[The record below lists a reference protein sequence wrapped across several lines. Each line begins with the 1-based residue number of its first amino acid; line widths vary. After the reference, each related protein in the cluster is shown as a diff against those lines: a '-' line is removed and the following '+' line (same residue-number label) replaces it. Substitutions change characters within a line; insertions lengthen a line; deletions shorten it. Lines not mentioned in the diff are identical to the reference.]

1 MIINRKEYI
10 MEEGIN
16 VTNEVTNEQNKKG
29 GNKKKTIIICII
41 VLLVIIA
48 AVSIYFFVIRKSD
61 NKENNNNNN
70 EIQNETEII
79 NTNSPYKLT
88 SNGLEPFDLYFMQ
101 LENNGKNKV
110 YSPLSI
116 KYALAMLSE
125 GANGAT
131 KEQIDNIIG
140 EYSARKYN
148 NSDNMSF
155 ANGLFIK
162 DTYQDSIKSSYI
174 NTVASK
180 YNADVIIDSFKNA
193 DTLNSWI
200 SDKTFNLITNI
211 TDDISDFDF
220 ILVNALAIDMEWVE
234 KIQREHGIYTVK
246 FPHESVDNENRM
258 YGFSVYG
265 LDTADYHRLEFEGV
279 DYEVKSVEIGAIANN
294 YDIIN
299 ILGEDNIR
307 QTVREAFEQYK
318 SENPGTV
325 YDYSRREITDFDTWF
340 DTYYIKELENN
351 FGHVSSS
358 TDFEF
363 YVDDNTKVFAKDL
376 KEYDGTTL
384 QYIGIMPTNTSLDN
398 FIENMEAS
406 DINTLIN
413 NLKPME
419 LSSFKEGYI
428 TEITGYIPMFKMD
441 YELDLISD
449 LKTLGITSV
458 FDKSAQLSNI
468 TSDKA
473 YITDASHSAN
483 IEFSNDGIKAAAA
496 TIVGGAGDA
505 TDPNFDYFFEIPIEK
520 IDLTFDKPF
529 MYLIRDKETGEIWFA
544 GTVYEPIDM
553 AEYEEEYEQYSEQY
567 FNELGW

>member
-1 MIINRKEYI
+1 

-48 AVSIYFFVIRKSD
+48 AVCIYFFLIRKSD
-61 NKENNNNNN
+61 NEENNNNNEVN
-70 EIQNETEII
+70 NETEVI

-162 DTYQDSIKSSYI
+162 DTYKDSIKSSYI

-363 YVDDNTKVFAKDL
+363 YIDDNTKVFAKDL

>member
-1 MIINRKEYI
+1 
-10 MEEGIN
+10 MEENIN
-16 VTNEVTNEQNKKG
+16 VTSEVTNEPEKKG
-29 GNKKKTIIICII
+29 GNKKKTIIIVCII

-61 NKENNNNNN
+61 NKENSNNNN

-125 GANGAT
+125 GASGKT

-162 DTYQDSIKSSYI
+162 DTYKDSIKSSYI

-193 DTLNSWI
+193 NTLNSWI

-211 TDDISDFDF
+211 TDEISDLDF

-234 KIQREHGIYTVK
+234 KIQSEHGIYTVK
-246 FPHESVDNENRM
+246 FPHESVDNEN
-258 YGFSVYG
+258 
-265 LDTADYHRLEFEGV
+265 LEFEGV

-307 QTVREAFEQYK
+307 QTVREAFEKYK

-325 YDYSRREITDFDTWF
+325 YDYSIREITDFDTWF
-340 DTYYIKELENN
+340 DTYYIKELESN

-363 YVDDNTKVFAKDL
+363 YIDDNTKVFAKDL
-376 KEYDGTTL
+376 KEYDGMTL
-384 QYIGIMPTNTSLDN
+384 QYIGIMPTNTSLDE
-398 FIENMEAS
+398 FIKNMKAS

-413 NLKPME
+413 NLKPIE
-419 LSSFKEGYI
+419 LDSFKEGYI
-428 TEITGYIPMFKMD
+428 TEISGYIPMFKMD
-441 YELDLISD
+441 YELNLIND

-458 FDKSAQLSNI
+458 FDESAQLSNI

-496 TIVGGAGDA
+496 TIVGGAGDV

>member
-1 MIINRKEYI
+1 
-10 MEEGIN
+10 MEENIN
-16 VTNEVTNEQNKKG
+16 VTSEVTNEPEKKG
-29 GNKKKTIIICII
+29 GNKKKTIIIVCII

-162 DTYQDSIKSSYI
+162 DTYKDSIKSSYI

-193 DTLNSWI
+193 NTLNSWI

-211 TDDISDFDF
+211 TDEISDLDF

-234 KIQREHGIYTVK
+234 KIQSEHGIYTVK

-307 QTVREAFEQYK
+307 QTVREAFEKYK

-325 YDYSRREITDFDTWF
+325 YDYSIREITDFDTWF
-340 DTYYIKELENN
+340 DTYYIKELESN

-363 YVDDNTKVFAKDL
+363 YIDDNTKVFAKDL

-398 FIENMEAS
+398 FIENMKAS

-496 TIVGGAGDA
+496 TIVGGAGDV

>member
-1 MIINRKEYI
+1 

-29 GNKKKTIIICII
+29 GNKKKTIIIVCII

-48 AVSIYFFVIRKSD
+48 AVCIYFFLIRKSD
-61 NKENNNNNN
+61 NEENNNNNEVN
-70 EIQNETEII
+70 NETEVI

-101 LENNGKNKV
+101 LENNGQNKV

-125 GANGAT
+125 GANGKT

-140 EYSARKYN
+140 EYTARKYN

-180 YNADVIIDSFKNA
+180 YNADVIIDSFRNA

-211 TDDISDFDF
+211 TDDISYLDF

-234 KIQREHGIYTVK
+234 KIQSEHEIYSVN
-246 FPHESVDNENRM
+246 FPHEKANDENYDYM
-258 YGFSVYG
+258 YSFYIYG
-265 LDTADYHRLEFEGV
+265 LNTTDYNRLEFEGV
-279 DYEVKSVEIGAIANN
+279 DYEVKSAQIGAIANN

-299 ILGEDNIR
+299 ILGEDSIK
-307 QTVREAFEQYK
+307 QTVREAFEQYQE
-318 SENPGTV
+318 ENPGTV
-325 YDYSRREITDFDTWF
+325 KDRYGREISDFDSWF
-340 DTYYIKELENN
+340 DNYYIKELGSNY
-351 FGHVSSS
+351 GHISSS

-384 QYIGIMPTNTSLDN
+384 QYVGIMPTNENLDN
-398 FIENMEAS
+398 FIENMNAS

-413 NLKPME
+413 NLKPIE
-419 LSSFKEGYI
+419 LDSFKEGYV

-449 LKTLGITSV
+449 LQKLGITSV
-458 FDKSAQLSNI
+458 FDESADLSNI
-468 TSDKA
+468 TNDNA
-473 YITDASHSAN
+473 YITDAKHSAN

-496 TIVGGAGDA
+496 TMVGGAGDA
-505 TDPNFDYFFEIPIEK
+505 TGPFFDYYFEVPIET
-520 IDLTFDKPF
+520 IDLTFDRPF
-529 MYLIRDKETGEIWFA
+529 MYLIRDKETGEVWFA
-544 GTVYEPIDM
+544 GTVYEPIDIS
-553 AEYEEEYEQYSEQY
+553 EYEAELEEYMNDY
-567 FNELGW
+567 FNN

>member
-1 MIINRKEYI
+1 

-16 VTNEVTNEQNKKG
+16 VTNEVTNEQNKKR
-29 GNKKKTIIICII
+29 GNKKKTIIIVCII

-48 AVSIYFFVIRKSD
+48 AVCIYFFLIRKSD
-61 NKENNNNNN
+61 NEENNNNNEVN
-70 EIQNETEII
+70 NETEVI

-101 LENNGKNKV
+101 LENNGQNKV

-140 EYSARKYN
+140 KYTARKYN

-180 YNADVIIDSFKNA
+180 YNADVIIDSFRNA
-193 DTLNSWI
+193 DTLNSWV

-211 TDDISDFDF
+211 TYDISYLDF

-234 KIQREHGIYTVK
+234 KIQSEHEIYSVN
-246 FPHESVDNENRM
+246 FPHEKANDENYDYM
-258 YGFSVYG
+258 YSFYIYG
-265 LDTADYHRLEFEGV
+265 LNTTDYNRLEFEGV
-279 DYEVKSVEIGAIANN
+279 DYEVKSAQIGAIANN

-299 ILGEDNIR
+299 ILGEDSIK
-307 QTVREAFEQYK
+307 QTVREAFEQYQE
-318 SENPGTV
+318 ENPGTV
-325 YDYSRREITDFDTWF
+325 KDRYGREISDFDSWF
-340 DTYYIKELENN
+340 DNYYIKELGSNY
-351 FGHVSSS
+351 GHISSS

-376 KEYDGTTL
+376 KEYDGTNL
-384 QYIGIMPTNTSLDN
+384 QYVGIMPTNENLDN
-398 FIENMEAS
+398 FIENMNAS

-413 NLKPME
+413 NLKPIE
-419 LSSFKEGYI
+419 LDSFKEGYV

-441 YELDLISD
+441 YELDLIND
-449 LKTLGITSV
+449 LKELGITSV
-458 FDKSAQLSNI
+458 LDKSADLSNI
-468 TSDKA
+468 TNDNA
-473 YITDASHSAN
+473 YITDAKHSAN

-505 TDPNFDYFFEIPIEK
+505 TGPFFDYYFEVPIET
-520 IDLTFDKPF
+520 IDLTFNRPF
-529 MYLIRDKETGEIWFA
+529 MYLIRDKETGEVWFA
-544 GTVYEPIDM
+544 GCVYEPIDIS
-553 AEYEEEYEQYSEQY
+553 EYEAELEEYMNDY
-567 FNELGW
+567 FNN

>member
-1 MIINRKEYI
+1 

-48 AVSIYFFVIRKSD
+48 AVCIYFFLIRKSD
-61 NKENNNNNN
+61 NEENNNNNEVN
-70 EIQNETEII
+70 NETEVI

-155 ANGLFIK
+155 ANSLFIK
-162 DTYQDSIKSSYI
+162 DTYKDSIKSSYT

-363 YVDDNTKVFAKDL
+363 YIDDNTKVFAKDL

>member
-1 MIINRKEYI
+1 M

-29 GNKKKTIIICII
+29 GNKKKTIIIVCII

-48 AVSIYFFVIRKSD
+48 AVCIYFFLIRKSD
-61 NKENNNNNN
+61 NEENNNNNEVN
-70 EIQNETEII
+70 NETEVI

-101 LENNGKNKV
+101 LENNGQNKV

-125 GANGAT
+125 GANGVT

-140 EYSARKYN
+140 EYTARKYN

-211 TDDISDFDF
+211 TDDISYLDF

-234 KIQREHGIYTVK
+234 KIQSEHEIYSVN
-246 FPHESVDNENRM
+246 FPHEKANDENYDYM
-258 YGFSVYG
+258 YSFYIYG
-265 LDTADYHRLEFEGV
+265 LNTTDYNRLEFEGV
-279 DYEVKSVEIGAIANN
+279 DYEVKSAQIGAIANN

-299 ILGEDNIR
+299 ILGEDSIK
-307 QTVREAFEQYK
+307 QTVREAFEQYQE
-318 SENPGTV
+318 ENPGTV
-325 YDYSRREITDFDTWF
+325 KDRYGREISDFDSWF
-340 DTYYIKELENN
+340 DNYYIKELRSNY
-351 FGHVSSS
+351 GHISSS
-358 TDFEF
+358 TDFLF
-363 YVDDNTKVFAKDL
+363 YVDENTKVFAKDL
-376 KEYDGTTL
+376 KEYNGTTL
-384 QYIGIMPTNTSLDN
+384 QYVGIMPTDTSLDN
-398 FIENMEAS
+398 FIENMNAS

-413 NLKPME
+413 NLKPIE
-419 LSSFKEGYI
+419 LDSFKEGYI
-428 TEITGYIPMFKMD
+428 TELTGYIPMFKMD

-449 LKTLGITSV
+449 LQKLGITSV
-458 FDKSAQLSNI
+458 FDESADLSNI
-468 TSDKA
+468 TNDNA
-473 YITDASHSAN
+473 YITDAKHSAN

-505 TDPNFDYFFEIPIEK
+505 TDPFFDYYFEVPIET
-520 IDLTFDKPF
+520 IDLTFNRPF
-529 MYLIRDKETGEIWFA
+529 MYLIRDKETGEVWFA
-544 GTVYEPIDM
+544 GTVYEPIDIS
-553 AEYEEEYEQYSEQY
+553 EYEAELEEYMNDY
-567 FNELGW
+567 FNN

>member
-1 MIINRKEYI
+1 
-10 MEEGIN
+10 MEENIN
-16 VTNEVTNEQNKKG
+16 VTSEVTNEPEKKG
-29 GNKKKTIIICII
+29 GKKKKTIIIVCII

-61 NKENNNNNN
+61 NKENNNN
-70 EIQNETEII
+70 EVKHETEII

-162 DTYQDSIKSSYI
+162 DTYKDSIKSSYI

-193 DTLNSWI
+193 NTLNSWI

-211 TDDISDFDF
+211 TDEISDLDF

-234 KIQREHGIYTVK
+234 KIQSEHGIYTVK

-265 LDTADYHRLEFEGV
+265 LDIADYHRLEFEGV

-307 QTVREAFEQYK
+307 QTVREAFEKYK

-325 YDYSRREITDFDTWF
+325 YDYSIREITDFDTWF
-340 DTYYIKELENN
+340 DTYYIKELESN

-363 YVDDNTKVFAKDL
+363 YIDDNTKVFAKDL

-398 FIENMEAS
+398 FIENMKAS

-419 LSSFKEGYI
+419 LSSFKEDYI
-428 TEITGYIPMFKMD
+428 TEISGYIPMFKMD

-496 TIVGGAGDA
+496 TIVGGAGDV

>member
-1 MIINRKEYI
+1 

-29 GNKKKTIIICII
+29 GNKKKTIIIVCII

-48 AVSIYFFVIRKSD
+48 AVCIYFFLIRKSD
-61 NKENNNNNN
+61 NEENNNNNEVN
-70 EIQNETEII
+70 NETEVI

-101 LENNGKNKV
+101 LENNGQNKV

-125 GANGAT
+125 GANGKT

-140 EYSARKYN
+140 EYTARKYN

-155 ANGLFIK
+155 ANSLFIK

-180 YNADVIIDSFKNA
+180 YNADVIIDSFRNA

-211 TDDISDFDF
+211 TDDISYLDF

-234 KIQREHGIYTVK
+234 KIQSEHEIYSVN
-246 FPHESVDNENRM
+246 FPHEKANDENYDYM
-258 YGFSVYG
+258 YSFYIYG
-265 LDTADYHRLEFEGV
+265 LNTTDYNRLEFEGV
-279 DYEVKSVEIGAIANN
+279 DYEVKSAQIGAIANN

-299 ILGEDNIR
+299 ILGEDSIK
-307 QTVREAFEQYK
+307 QTVREAFEQYQE
-318 SENPGTV
+318 ENPGTV
-325 YDYSRREITDFDTWF
+325 KDRYGREISDFDSWF
-340 DTYYIKELENN
+340 DNYYIKELGNN
-351 FGHVSSS
+351 YGHISSS

-363 YVDDNTKVFAKDL
+363 YVDENVSVFAKDL
-376 KEYDGTTL
+376 KGYNGTTL
-384 QYIGIMPTNTSLDN
+384 QYVGIMPTDTSLDN
-398 FIENMEAS
+398 FIENMNAS

-413 NLKPME
+413 NLKPIE
-419 LSSFKEGYI
+419 LDSFKEGYV

-449 LKTLGITSV
+449 LQKLGITSV
-458 FDKSAQLSNI
+458 FDESADLSNI
-468 TSDKA
+468 TNDNA
-473 YITDASHSAN
+473 YITDAKHSAN

-496 TIVGGAGDA
+496 TMVGGAGDA
-505 TDPNFDYFFEIPIEK
+505 TGPFFDYYFEVPIET
-520 IDLTFDKPF
+520 IDLTFDRPF
-529 MYLIRDKETGEIWFA
+529 MYLIRDKETGEVWFA
-544 GTVYEPIDM
+544 GCVYEPVDIS
-553 AEYEEEYEQYSEQY
+553 EYEAELEEYMNDY
-567 FNELGW
+567 FNN

>member
-1 MIINRKEYI
+1 

-48 AVSIYFFVIRKSD
+48 AVCIYFFLIRKSD
-61 NKENNNNNN
+61 NEENNNNNEVN
-70 EIQNETEII
+70 NETEVI

-162 DTYQDSIKSSYI
+162 DTYKDSIKSSYI

-363 YVDDNTKVFAKDL
+363 YIDDNTKVFAKDL

-553 AEYEEEYEQYSEQY
+553 A
-567 FNELGW
+567 

>member
-1 MIINRKEYI
+1 

-29 GNKKKTIIICII
+29 GNKKKTIIIVCII

-48 AVSIYFFVIRKSD
+48 AVCIYFFLIRKSD
-61 NKENNNNNN
+61 NEENNNNNEVN
-70 EIQNETEII
+70 NETEVI

-101 LENNGKNKV
+101 LENNGQNKV

-125 GANGAT
+125 GANGKT

-140 EYSARKYN
+140 EYTARKYN

-174 NTVASK
+174 NTVANK
-180 YNADVIIDSFKNA
+180 YNADVIIDSFRNA
-193 DTLNSWI
+193 DTLNSWV

-211 TDDISDFDF
+211 TDDISYLDF
-220 ILVNALAIDMEWVE
+220 ILVNALAIDMEWDE
-234 KIQREHGIYTVK
+234 KIQSEHEIYSVN
-246 FPHESVDNENRM
+246 FPHEKANDENYDYM
-258 YGFSVYG
+258 YSFYIYG
-265 LDTADYHRLEFEGV
+265 LNTTDYNRLEFEGV
-279 DYEVKSVEIGAIANN
+279 DYEVKSAQIGAIANN

-299 ILGEDNIR
+299 ILGEDSIK
-307 QTVREAFEQYK
+307 QTVREAFEQYQE
-318 SENPGTV
+318 ENPGTV
-325 YDYSRREITDFDTWF
+325 KDRYGREISDFDSWF
-340 DTYYIKELENN
+340 DNYYIKELGSNY
-351 FGHVSSS
+351 GHISSS

-384 QYIGIMPTNTSLDN
+384 QYVGIMPTNENLDN
-398 FIENMEAS
+398 FIENMNAS

-413 NLKPME
+413 NLKPIE
-419 LSSFKEGYI
+419 LDSFKEGYV

-449 LKTLGITSV
+449 LQKLGITSV
-458 FDKSAQLSNI
+458 FDESADLSNI
-468 TSDKA
+468 TNDNA
-473 YITDASHSAN
+473 YITDAKHSAN

-496 TIVGGAGDA
+496 TMVGGAGDA
-505 TDPNFDYFFEIPIEK
+505 TGPFFDYYFEVPIET
-520 IDLTFDKPF
+520 IDLTFDRPF
-529 MYLIRDKETGEIWFA
+529 MYLIRDKETGEVWFA
-544 GTVYEPIDM
+544 GTVYEPIDIS
-553 AEYEEEYEQYSEQY
+553 EYEAELEEYMNDY
-567 FNELGW
+567 FNN

>member
-1 MIINRKEYI
+1 

-162 DTYQDSIKSSYI
+162 DTYKDSIKSSYI

-318 SENPGTV
+318 SENSGTV
-325 YDYSRREITDFDTWF
+325 YDYSIREIADFDTWF
-340 DTYYIKELENN
+340 DTYYIKELGSNYA
-351 FGHVSSS
+351 HVSSS
-358 TDFEF
+358 TDFLF
-363 YVDDNTKVFAKDL
+363 YVDDDVKLFAKDL
-376 KEYDGTTL
+376 KEYDSTTL

>member
-1 MIINRKEYI
+1 
-10 MEEGIN
+10 MEEEIN

-29 GNKKKTIIICII
+29 GNKKKTIIIVCII

-48 AVSIYFFVIRKSD
+48 AVCIYFFLIRKSD
-61 NKENNNNNN
+61 NEENNNNNEVN
-70 EIQNETEII
+70 NETEVI

-140 EYSARKYN
+140 KYSARSYD

-180 YNADVIIDSFKNA
+180 YNADVIIDSFRNA

-211 TDDISDFDF
+211 TDDISYLDF
-220 ILVNALAIDMEWVE
+220 ILVNALAIDMEWIN
-234 KIQREHGIYTVK
+234 KIQSEHELYSVE
-246 FPHESVDNENRM
+246 FPHEKANNENYDYM
-258 YGFSVYG
+258 YSFYLYG
-265 LDTADYHRLEFEGV
+265 LNITDYNPLEFEGV
-279 DYEVKSVEIGAIANN
+279 DYEAKSVEIGAVANN
-294 YDIIN
+294 FDIIN
-299 ILGEDNIR
+299 ALEEDSIR
-307 QTVREAFEQYK
+307 QTVREAFEQYQE
-318 SENPGTV
+318 ENPGTV
-325 YDYSRREITDFDTWF
+325 KDRYGREISDFDSWF
-340 DTYYIKELENN
+340 DNYYIKELGSNY
-351 FGHVSSS
+351 GHISSS
-358 TDFEF
+358 TDFLF
-363 YVDDNTKVFAKDL
+363 YVDENTKVFAKDL
-376 KEYDGTTL
+376 KEYNGTTL
-384 QYIGIMPTNTSLDN
+384 QYVGIMPTNTSLDN
-398 FIENMEAS
+398 FIEGMNAN

-413 NLKPME
+413 NLKPIE
-419 LSSFKEGYI
+419 LDSFKEGYI
-428 TEITGYIPMFKMD
+428 TELTGYIPMFKMD
-441 YELDLISD
+441 YELDLIND
-449 LKTLGITSV
+449 LKELGITSV
-458 FDKSAQLSNI
+458 FDESADLSNI
-468 TSDKA
+468 TNDNA
-473 YITDASHSAN
+473 YITDAKHSAN

-505 TDPNFDYFFEIPIEK
+505 TGPFFDYYFEVPIET
-520 IDLTFDKPF
+520 IDLTFDRPF
-529 MYLIRDKETGEIWFA
+529 MYLIRDEETGEVWFA
-544 GTVYEPIDM
+544 GCVYEPVDIS
-553 AEYEEEYEQYSEQY
+553 EYEAELEEYMNDY
-567 FNELGW
+567 FNN

>member
-1 MIINRKEYI
+1 
-10 MEEGIN
+10 MEENIN
-16 VTNEVTNEQNKKG
+16 VTSEVTNEPEKKG
-29 GNKKKTIIICII
+29 GNKKKTIIIVCII

-61 NKENNNNNN
+61 NKENNNN
-70 EIQNETEII
+70 EVKHETEII

-162 DTYQDSIKSSYI
+162 DTYKDSIKSSYI

-193 DTLNSWI
+193 NTLNSWI

-211 TDDISDFDF
+211 TDEISDLDF

-265 LDTADYHRLEFEGV
+265 LDIADYHRLEFEGV

-307 QTVREAFEQYK
+307 QTVREAFEKYK

-325 YDYSRREITDFDTWF
+325 YDYSIREITDFDTWF
-340 DTYYIKELENN
+340 DTYYIKELESN

-363 YVDDNTKVFAKDL
+363 YIDDNTKVFAKDL

-419 LSSFKEGYI
+419 LSSFKEDYI
-428 TEITGYIPMFKMD
+428 TEISGYIPMFKMD

-496 TIVGGAGDA
+496 TIVGGAGDV

>member
-1 MIINRKEYI
+1 

-48 AVSIYFFVIRKSD
+48 AVCIYFFLIRKSD
-61 NKENNNNNN
+61 NEENNNNNN

-162 DTYQDSIKSSYI
+162 DTYKDSIKSSYT

-363 YVDDNTKVFAKDL
+363 YIDDNTKVFAKDL

>member
-1 MIINRKEYI
+1 

-29 GNKKKTIIICII
+29 GNKKKTIIIVCII

-48 AVSIYFFVIRKSD
+48 AVCIYFFLIRKSD
-61 NKENNNNNN
+61 NEENNNNNEVN
-70 EIQNETEII
+70 NETEVI

-101 LENNGKNKV
+101 LENNGQNKV

-125 GANGAT
+125 GANGKT

-140 EYSARKYN
+140 EYTARKYN

-155 ANGLFIK
+155 ANSLFIK

-180 YNADVIIDSFKNA
+180 YNADVIIDSFRNA

-211 TDDISDFDF
+211 TDDISYLDF

-234 KIQREHGIYTVK
+234 KIQSEHEIYSVN
-246 FPHESVDNENRM
+246 FPHEKANDENYDYM
-258 YGFSVYG
+258 YSFYIYG
-265 LDTADYHRLEFEGV
+265 LNTTDYNRLEFEGV
-279 DYEVKSVEIGAIANN
+279 DYEIKSAQIGAIANN

-299 ILGEDNIR
+299 ILGEDSIK
-307 QTVREAFEQYK
+307 QTVRETFEQYQE
-318 SENPGTV
+318 ENPGTV
-325 YDYSRREITDFDTWF
+325 KDRYGREISDFDSWF
-340 DTYYIKELENN
+340 DNYYIKELGSNY
-351 FGHVSSS
+351 GHISSS

-384 QYIGIMPTNTSLDN
+384 QYVGIMPTNENLDN
-398 FIENMEAS
+398 FIENMNAS

-413 NLKPME
+413 NLKPIE
-419 LSSFKEGYI
+419 LDSFKEGYV

-449 LKTLGITSV
+449 LQKLGITSV
-458 FDKSAQLSNI
+458 FDESADLSNI
-468 TSDKA
+468 TNDNA
-473 YITDASHSAN
+473 YITDAKHSAN

-496 TIVGGAGDA
+496 TMVGGAGDA
-505 TDPNFDYFFEIPIEK
+505 TGPFFDYYFEVPIET
-520 IDLTFDKPF
+520 IDLTFDRPF
-529 MYLIRDKETGEIWFA
+529 MYLIRDKETGEVWFA
-544 GTVYEPIDM
+544 GTVYEPIDIS
-553 AEYEEEYEQYSEQY
+553 EYEAELEEYMNDY
-567 FNELGW
+567 FNN

>member
-1 MIINRKEYI
+1 

-29 GNKKKTIIICII
+29 GNKKKTIIIVCII

-48 AVSIYFFVIRKSD
+48 AVCIYFFLIRKSD
-61 NKENNNNNN
+61 NEENNNNNEVN
-70 EIQNETEII
+70 NETEVI

-101 LENNGKNKV
+101 LENNGQNKV

-125 GANGAT
+125 GANGKT

-140 EYSARKYN
+140 EYTARKYN

-155 ANGLFIK
+155 ANSLFIK

-180 YNADVIIDSFKNA
+180 YNADVIIDSFRNA

-211 TDDISDFDF
+211 TDDISYLDF

-234 KIQREHGIYTVK
+234 KIQSEHEIYSVN
-246 FPHESVDNENRM
+246 FPHEKANDENYDYM
-258 YGFSVYG
+258 YSFYIYG
-265 LDTADYHRLEFEGV
+265 LNTTDYNRLEFEGV
-279 DYEVKSVEIGAIANN
+279 DYEVKSAQIGAIANN

-299 ILGEDNIR
+299 ILGEDSIK
-307 QTVREAFEQYK
+307 QTVREAFEQYQE
-318 SENPGTV
+318 ENPGTV
-325 YDYSRREITDFDTWF
+325 KDRYGREISDFDSWF
-340 DTYYIKELENN
+340 DNYYIKELRSNY
-351 FGHVSSS
+351 GHISSS
-358 TDFEF
+358 TDFLF
-363 YVDDNTKVFAKDL
+363 YVDENTKVFAKDL
-376 KEYDGTTL
+376 KEYNGTTL
-384 QYIGIMPTNTSLDN
+384 QYVGIMPTDTSLDN
-398 FIENMEAS
+398 FIENMNAS

-413 NLKPME
+413 NLKPIE
-419 LSSFKEGYI
+419 LDSFKEGYI
-428 TEITGYIPMFKMD
+428 TELTGYIPMFKMD

-449 LKTLGITSV
+449 LQKLGITSV
-458 FDKSAQLSNI
+458 FDESADLSNI
-468 TSDKA
+468 TNDNA
-473 YITDASHSAN
+473 YITDAKHSAN

-505 TDPNFDYFFEIPIEK
+505 TGPFFDYYFEVPIET
-520 IDLTFDKPF
+520 IDLTFDRPF
-529 MYLIRDKETGEIWFA
+529 MYLIRDKETGEVWFA
-544 GTVYEPIDM
+544 GTVYEPIDIS
-553 AEYEEEYEQYSEQY
+553 EYEAELEEYMNDY
-567 FNELGW
+567 FNN

>member
-1 MIINRKEYI
+1 

-29 GNKKKTIIICII
+29 GNKKKTIIIVCII

-48 AVSIYFFVIRKSD
+48 AVCIYFFLIRKSD
-61 NKENNNNNN
+61 NEENNNNNEVN
-70 EIQNETEII
+70 NETEVI

-101 LENNGKNKV
+101 LENNGQNKV

-125 GANGAT
+125 GANGKT

-140 EYSARKYN
+140 EYTARKYN

-155 ANGLFIK
+155 ANSLFIK

-180 YNADVIIDSFKNA
+180 YNADVIIDSFRNA

-211 TDDISDFDF
+211 TDDISYLDF

-234 KIQREHGIYTVK
+234 KIQSEHEIYSVN
-246 FPHESVDNENRM
+246 FPHEKANDENYDYM
-258 YGFSVYG
+258 YSFYIYG
-265 LDTADYHRLEFEGV
+265 LNTTDYNRLEFEGV
-279 DYEVKSVEIGAIANN
+279 DYEVKSAQIGAIANN

-299 ILGEDNIR
+299 ILGEDSIK
-307 QTVREAFEQYK
+307 QTVREAFEQYQE
-318 SENPGTV
+318 ENPGTV
-325 YDYSRREITDFDTWF
+325 KDRYGREISDFDSWF
-340 DTYYIKELENN
+340 DNYYIKELGSNY
-351 FGHVSSS
+351 GHISSS

-384 QYIGIMPTNTSLDN
+384 QYVGIMPTNENLDN
-398 FIENMEAS
+398 FIENMNAS

-413 NLKPME
+413 NLKPIE
-419 LSSFKEGYI
+419 LDSFKEGYV

-449 LKTLGITSV
+449 LQKLGITSV
-458 FDKSAQLSNI
+458 FDESADLSNI
-468 TSDKA
+468 TNDNA
-473 YITDASHSAN
+473 YITDAKHSAN

-496 TIVGGAGDA
+496 TMVGGAGDA
-505 TDPNFDYFFEIPIEK
+505 TGPFFDYYFEVPIET
-520 IDLTFDKPF
+520 IDLTFDRPF
-529 MYLIRDKETGEIWFA
+529 MYLIRDKETGEVWFA
-544 GTVYEPIDM
+544 GTVYEPIDIS
-553 AEYEEEYEQYSEQY
+553 EYEAELEEYMNDY
-567 FNELGW
+567 FNN

>member
-1 MIINRKEYI
+1 
-10 MEEGIN
+10 MEENIN
-16 VTNEVTNEQNKKG
+16 VTSEVTNEPEKKG
-29 GNKKKTIIICII
+29 GKKKKTIIIVCII

-61 NKENNNNNN
+61 NKENNNN
-70 EIQNETEII
+70 EVKHETEII

-162 DTYQDSIKSSYI
+162 DTYKDSIKSSYI

-193 DTLNSWI
+193 NTLNSWI

-211 TDDISDFDF
+211 TDEISDLDF

-234 KIQREHGIYTVK
+234 KIQSEHGIYTVK

-265 LDTADYHRLEFEGV
+265 LDIADYHRLEFEGV

-325 YDYSRREITDFDTWF
+325 YDYSIREITDFDTWF
-340 DTYYIKELENN
+340 DTYYIKELESN

-363 YVDDNTKVFAKDL
+363 YIDDNTKVFAKDL

-398 FIENMEAS
+398 FIENMEAN

-428 TEITGYIPMFKMD
+428 TEISGYIPMFKMD

-496 TIVGGAGDA
+496 TIVGGAGDV